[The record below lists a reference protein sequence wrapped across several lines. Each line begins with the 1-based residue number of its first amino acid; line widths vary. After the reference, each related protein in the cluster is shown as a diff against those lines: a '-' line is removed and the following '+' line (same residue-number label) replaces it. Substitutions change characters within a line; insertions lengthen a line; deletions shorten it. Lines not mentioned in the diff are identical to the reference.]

1 MSQSQLALQKILMV
15 GPLPARGTY
24 NGGIAVLLSQ
34 IRERWSLPCTVTWY
48 NTNTVARDYSATNRL
63 NLTNMRRFLRHAF
76 DLMRLVRRERPDI
89 VHFHTSRH
97 LALLKDLVLVAIL
110 RGFGHPRIVGHIHH
124 ASYSTLLVGSA
135 TWGRILQL
143 KLLLAAFDRVCF
155 MSKNIEQIL
164 AGRFT
169 GEALKAFSRKARVLY
184 NFTLPPEPRTPPMQA
199 ADRPI
204 LFFIGNVGPAKGV
217 YDLVE
222 CAGRLR
228 HQGFQF
234 ELVLAGPFDSPA
246 EGARLN
252 ARIRDCELGGWVR
265 MTGPVSGPHKS
276 ALFESAD
283 IFVLPSYAEGVP
295 LSILEAMSYS
305 LPVVATAV
313 GGVPE
318 VLTEG
323 KTGLLVE
330 PGDIEGLRA
339 ALGRLL
345 VCPGLRKQLGTAGR
359 NRVEQ
364 HHCPEAFFRG
374 LGTIYEELTSR
385 PARIAQTWPSC
396 RWGL

>member
-1 MSQSQLALQKILMV
+1 MSQNQLALQRILMV
-15 GPLPARGTY
+15 GPLPAQGTY

-34 IRERWSLPCTVTWY
+34 IRERWSLPCAVTWY
-48 NTNTVARDYSATNRL
+48 NTNTVARDYGATNRL
-63 NLTNMRRFLRHAF
+63 NWTNLRRFLRHAF

-97 LALLKDLVLVAIL
+97 LALLKDLVLVAIMRL
-110 RGFGHPRIVGHIHH
+110 FGHPRIVGHIHH
-124 ASYSTLLVGSA
+124 ASYSTLLVGSS

-143 KLLLAAFDRVCF
+143 KLLLAAFDRICF

-169 GEALKAFSRKARVLY
+169 GGALKAFSRKARVLY
-184 NFTLPPEPRTPPMQA
+184 NFTLPPESRTPPMRA
-199 ADRPI
+199 MDRPI
-204 LFFIGNVGPAKGV
+204 LFFIGNVGRAKGV

-222 CAGRLR
+222 CSGRLR
-228 HQGFQF
+228 HEGFQF

-246 EGARLN
+246 EGARVH
-252 ARIRDCELGGWVR
+252 ARIRDCELGGWVKL
-265 MTGPVSGPHKS
+265 TGPVSGARKS

-318 VLTEG
+318 VLTDG
-323 KTGLLVE
+323 KTGLLVA
-330 PGDIEGLRA
+330 PGNIEALRDA
-339 ALGRLL
+339 IGRLL
-345 VCPGLRKQLGTAGR
+345 VCPGLRKQLGNAGR

-364 HHCPEAFFRG
+364 HHCPEAFFHG
-374 LGTIYEELTSR
+374 LGAIYEELTSKPVR
-385 PARIAQTWPSC
+385 AGRACPSC
-396 RWGL
+396 